1 MLGVL
6 GALVLPELGLLAEPL
21 FDGLLLDVLPELDGL
36 LTLTEPELEL
46 EGLLEL
52 ALPLDP
58 EGLLDELPEAEVLLP
73 EVFFAELFDVEA
85 VLFEVLSDVF

>member
-36 LTLTEPELEL
+36 L
-46 EGLLEL
+46 
-52 ALPLDP
+52 
-58 EGLLDELPEAEVLLP
+58 DELPEAEVLLP

-85 VLFEVLSDVF
+85 VLFEVLSDAF

>member
-1 MLGVL
+1 ML

-36 LTLTEPELEL
+36 LTLAEPELEL

-58 EGLLDELPEAEVLLP
+58 EGLLDEPPEAEVLLP
-73 EVFFAELFDVEA
+73 DVFFAEF
-85 VLFEVLSDVF
+85 FEVLSDAF

>member
-36 LTLTEPELEL
+36 LTLAEPELEL

-73 EVFFAELFDVEA
+73 EVFFAELFEA
-85 VLFEVLSDVF
+85 

>member
-21 FDGLLLDVLPELDGL
+21 FDGLLLDVLPEL
-36 LTLTEPELEL
+36 EL

-52 ALPLDP
+52 ELAFPLDP
-58 EGLLDELPEAEVLLP
+58 EDLLV
-73 EVFFAELFDVEA
+73 
-85 VLFEVLSDVF
+85 

>member
-1 MLGVL
+1 ML

-36 LTLTEPELEL
+36 LTLAEPELEL
-46 EGLLEL
+46 EGLL
-52 ALPLDP
+52 
-58 EGLLDELPEAEVLLP
+58 DEPPEAEVLLP
-73 EVFFAELFDVEA
+73 EVFFEEFFDVEA

>member
-21 FDGLLLDVLPELDGL
+21 FDGLLLDVLPEFDGL
-36 LTLTEPELEL
+36 LTLAEPELEL

-58 EGLLDELPEAEVLLP
+58 EGLLDEPPEAEVLLP
-73 EVFFAELFDVEA
+73 EVFFAELF
-85 VLFEVLSDVF
+85 EVLSDAF

>member
-6 GALVLPELGLLAEPL
+6 GALVFPELGLLVEPL

-36 LTLTEPELEL
+36 LTLAE
-46 EGLLEL
+46 
-52 ALPLDP
+52 P
-58 EGLLDELPEAEVLLP
+58 EGLLDEPPEAEVLLP

-85 VLFEVLSDVF
+85 VLFEA

>member
-6 GALVLPELGLLAEPL
+6 GAPVFPELGLLVEPL

-36 LTLTEPELEL
+36 LTLAEP

-58 EGLLDELPEAEVLLP
+58 EGLLDEPPEAEVLLP
-73 EVFFAELFDVEA
+73 EVFFAELFEA
-85 VLFEVLSDVF
+85 

>member
-36 LTLTEPELEL
+36 LTLAEP

-85 VLFEVLSDVF
+85 VLFEVLSDAF

>member
-6 GALVLPELGLLAEPL
+6 GALVFPELGLLAEPL

-36 LTLTEPELEL
+36 LTLAEPELEL
-46 EGLLEL
+46 
-52 ALPLDP
+52 

-85 VLFEVLSDVF
+85 VLFEA

>member
-1 MLGVL
+1 ML

-36 LTLTEPELEL
+36 LTLAEPELEL
-46 EGLLEL
+46 DGWLEL

-73 EVFFAELFDVEA
+73 EVFFAELF
-85 VLFEVLSDVF
+85 EVLSDAF

>member
-6 GALVLPELGLLAEPL
+6 GALVFPELGLLAEPL

-36 LTLTEPELEL
+36 LTLAEP

-58 EGLLDELPEAEVLLP
+58 AGLLDAVPDTHLTLPTIPLVYISSVA
-73 EVFFAELFDVEA
+73 
-85 VLFEVLSDVF
+85 LSCTNN

>member
-36 LTLTEPELEL
+36 LTLAEPELEL
-46 EGLLEL
+46 DGLLEL

-85 VLFEVLSDVF
+85 VLFEVLSDAF

>member
-6 GALVLPELGLLAEPL
+6 GALVFPELGLLVEPL
-21 FDGLLLDVLPELDGL
+21 FDGLLLDVLPELD
-36 LTLTEPELEL
+36 
-46 EGLLEL
+46 GLLEL

-85 VLFEVLSDVF
+85 VLFEA

>member
-36 LTLTEPELEL
+36 LTLAEPELEL
-46 EGLLEL
+46 
-52 ALPLDP
+52 

-85 VLFEVLSDVF
+85 VLFEVLSDAF

>member
-6 GALVLPELGLLAEPL
+6 GALVLPELGLLVEPL

-36 LTLTEPELEL
+36 FTLAEPELEL

-52 ALPLDP
+52 ALPLEP
-58 EGLLDELPEAEVLLP
+58 EDLLEELPLEP
-73 EVFFAELFDVEA
+73 A
-85 VLFEVLSDVF
+85 V

>member
-1 MLGVL
+1 ML
-6 GALVLPELGLLAEPL
+6 GALVFPELGLLAEPL
-21 FDGLLLDVLPELDGL
+21 FDGLL
-36 LTLTEPELEL
+36 TLAEPELEL

-58 EGLLDELPEAEVLLP
+58 EGLLDEPPEAEVLLP

-85 VLFEVLSDVF
+85 VLFEVLSDAF

>member
-21 FDGLLLDVLPELDGL
+21 FDGLLLDVLPELD
-36 LTLTEPELEL
+36 
-46 EGLLEL
+46 GLLEL

-85 VLFEVLSDVF
+85 VLFEVLSDAF

>member
-1 MLGVL
+1 ML

-36 LTLTEPELEL
+36 LTLAEPELEL

-52 ALPLDP
+52 ALSLDP
-58 EGLLDELPEAEVLLP
+58 EGLLDEPPEA
-73 EVFFAELFDVEA
+73 
-85 VLFEVLSDVF
+85 

>member
-6 GALVLPELGLLAEPL
+6 GAPVLPELGLLAEPL

-36 LTLTEPELEL
+36 LTLAEPELEL

-52 ALPLDP
+52 ALSLDP
-58 EGLLDELPEAEVLLP
+58 EGLLDEPPEA
-73 EVFFAELFDVEA
+73 
-85 VLFEVLSDVF
+85 

>member
-21 FDGLLLDVLPELDGL
+21 FDGLLLGVLPELDGL
-36 LTLTEPELEL
+36 LTLAEPELEL

-73 EVFFAELFDVEA
+73 EVFFAELF
-85 VLFEVLSDVF
+85 EVLSDVF

>member
-36 LTLTEPELEL
+36 FTLAEPELEP

-52 ALPLDP
+52 AFPLGP
-58 EGLLDELPEAEVLLP
+58 EGLLDEPPEAEVLLP

-85 VLFEVLSDVF
+85 VLFEA

>member
-1 MLGVL
+1 ML

-36 LTLTEPELEL
+36 LTLAEP

-58 EGLLDELPEAEVLLP
+58 EGLLP
-73 EVFFAELFDVEA
+73 EVFFEEFFDVEA
-85 VLFEVLSDVF
+85 ALFEVLSDVF